1 MPLTRLFVPLLLL
14 LVAVAAAALQLNLGF
29 LHLPFLDREQ
39 RPEIAVPPARP
50 APGPL
55 ADKPTRAQPEQND
68 PAAGPAMRPDFD
80 VARIDPDGVSVFAGR
95 AAPRTWVTVLADGTP
110 VGAVESDA
118 NGEWSLATDKKLPA
132 SPRLSMTTGP
142 KPPVPEPKANAAA
155 ASDATSV
162 SRQVVANLEALVTAA
177 REGSKSPPLPSD
189 APASRA
195 TSMPPAAA
203 GGIIAPVP
211 ILFHYREARF
221 TDDGARAAGLLLE
234 YLRLKHVKSI
244 TLTGHADE
252 RGGDESNFELSRQ
265 RLDAVEQFLRRGGY
279 EGKLTLVAEGKRQP
293 FAGVDRSKYPQ
304 EVLWQLDRRVEL
316 STVTR

>member
-1 MPLTRLFVPLLLL
+1 MPLTRLVVPLMLLLL
-14 LVAVAAAALQLNLGF
+14 AVAAAALQLKLGF
-29 LHLPFLDREQ
+29 LHLPFLDRE
-39 RPEIAVPPARP
+39 PALETAAPPANP
-50 APGPL
+50 APRSL
-55 ADKPTRAQPEQND
+55 AGTPTRGKPEQHD
-68 PAAGPAMRPDFD
+68 SAAGPAMRPDFD
-80 VARIDPDGVSVFAGR
+80 VARIDPNGVSVFAGR

-132 SPRLSMTTGP
+132 SPTLSITTGP
-142 KPPVPEPKANAAA
+142 KPPAPDPKASAAA

-162 SRQVVANLEALVTAA
+162 SRQVVANLEALVAAA
-177 REGSKSPPLPSD
+177 REGLKTAPPPPE

-195 TSMPPAAA
+195 TAMPPAAA
-203 GGIIAPVP
+203 GGILAPVP

-234 YLRLKHVKSI
+234 YLRLKHIEAI

-252 RGGDESNFELSRQ
+252 RGDDEPNIELSRQ
-265 RLDAVEQFLRRGGY
+265 RLDAVERFLRHGGY
-279 EGKLTLVAEGKRQP
+279 DGKLTLVAEGKRQP

-304 EVLWQLDRRVEL
+304 DVLWQLDRRVEL